1 MVPAS
6 TGHLCFVLLWE
17 NINYRD
23 FNWIRGWF
31 VVTLR
36 GRGCEKTACASSF
49 QPWEAASE
57 FILALC
63 ITAAGEGLSALLCLI
78 SPLERLEL
86 SHQLAVERNSGLWR
100 APLGVRGREGGAHPS
115 HGLKSHSECIRREHK
130 VGFNSCCLLEILLFK
145 TIFPLK

>member
-1 MVPAS
+1 MFPAS
-6 TGHLCFVLLWE
+6 TGHLCFILLCE
-17 NINYRD
+17 NINCRD
-23 FNWIRGWF
+23 FNSIRVWF

-78 SPLERLEL
+78 CPLERLEP
-86 SHQLAVERNSGLWR
+86 SYRLAAEWILICGEHILGGGEHTPHMVLEGYSKCSRRQQKVES
-100 APLGVRGREGGAHPS
+100 S
-115 HGLKSHSECIRREHK
+115 
-130 VGFNSCCLLEILLFK
+130 SCCLFKIMLFK
-145 TIFPLK
+145 HFFL